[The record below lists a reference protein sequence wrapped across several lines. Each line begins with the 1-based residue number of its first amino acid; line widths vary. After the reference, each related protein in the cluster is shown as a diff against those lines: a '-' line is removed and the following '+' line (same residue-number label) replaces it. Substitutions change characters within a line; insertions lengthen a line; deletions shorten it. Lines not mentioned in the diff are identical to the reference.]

1 MSFVWMFD
9 PFAPKGPRT
18 RETSVNLDNISVAAP
33 CPASWEQMSGDDR
46 VRHCAECNLNVYNL
60 SELTKFEAERLIASR
75 EGRLCVRFFRRAD
88 GTILTRNCPRGL
100 RAATERITRI
110 AVAVLSATMAAT
122 QAFAQSPTVRS
133 QQQSENK
140 NVQLGLDVTVVDPTN
155 AVIPNAQIVVCRCKD
170 KLSFNA
176 TTDASGA
183 ASFRGLPK
191 GNYEIQ
197 VGAKGFKTIGQ
208 TMTIKKIEQ
217 LQIKLAVAP
226 RTETVV
232 VQATP
237 IEVMG
242 TMGMLIMNEN
252 SSIPMSFS
260 PGPPAPMLF
269 RKRSQP

>member
-9 PFAPKGPRT
+9 PFAPKGPHT

-33 CPASWEQMSGDDR
+33 CPASWEQMSGDDC

-60 SELTKFEAERLIASR
+60 SELTKLEAERLIASR

-88 GTILTRNCPRGL
+88 GTVLTRNCPRGL
-100 RAATERITRI
+100 RAATERISRI
-110 AVAVLSATMAAT
+110 AATVLSAIMATT
-122 QAFAQSPTVRS
+122 QVFAQSPAVRS
-133 QQQSENK
+133 QQQSETK
-140 NVQLGLDVTVVDPTN
+140 NEQLGLDVTVVDPTN

-183 ASFRGLPK
+183 ASFRTLPK
-191 GNYEIQ
+191 GTYEVQ
-197 VGAKGFKTIGQ
+197 VGAKGFKAISQ
-208 TMTIKKIEQ
+208 NVTIKKIEQ

-237 IEVMG
+237 VELMG
-242 TMGMLIMNEN
+242 TMGMLITNEN
-252 SSIPMSFS
+252 FNIPTSFS
-260 PGPPAPMLF
+260 PGGPAPMLF
-269 RKRSQP
+269 RRRSQP